1 MIVALLVAAG
11 YFSADVKLSLLD
23 LKTAW
28 IIISCQVAMALGTA
42 FGGWRIVKT
51 MGMKIVKLQ
60 PVGGFCA

>member
-1 MIVALLVAAG
+1 
-11 YFSADVKLSLLD
+11 
-23 LKTAW
+23 
-28 IIISCQVAMALGTA
+28 MALGTA